1 MLTLDEIV
9 AAVEASY
16 GEVFDS
22 EEQCPGV
29 YYFACREDEYEPPKE
44 IIVVEGDCPHI
55 SEVVKAYGECLDDKL
70 LIYDY
75 NDLYGGKQ
83 LVEYEV
89 LRYRALNGL
98 PSPDGDTMLSVA
110 TCAADAYQ
118 DYFGAIPAPVVTP
131 RGYMTRYLTLANGIY
146 AIETDAGAR
155 LIAVAGI
162 IWSLELSED
171 TIALGEKTG
180 DLPEELAYLFFGERD
195 GCLTLFELHHGY
207 PALGWCKK
215 LDWLALMNAI
225 WQYHPDYA
233 ISHNLREQQGLNDL
247 LGLAL
252 NDAGIETELT
262 GSAGNMVAMTAE
274 TGVEYVRW

>member
-9 AAVEASY
+9 AAVEESY

-44 IIVVEGDCPHI
+44 VIVVERDCPHI
-55 SEVVKAYGECLDDKL
+55 SEAVKAYGERLDDKL
-70 LIYDY
+70 LVYDY

-98 PSPDGDTMLSVA
+98 PSLDGDTMLSVA
-110 TCAADAYQ
+110 ACAADAYP

-131 RGYMTRYLTLANGIY
+131 HGYLTRYLTLANGIY

-180 DLPEELAYLFFGERD
+180 DLPEELTYLFFTEPD
-195 GCLTLFELHHGY
+195 GCLALYELLHGY
-207 PALGWCKK
+207 PALRWSAK
-215 LDWLALMNAI
+215 LDWRALMNAI
-225 WQYHPDYA
+225 WRYHPDYA

-247 LGLAL
+247 VGLLMNSVGA
-252 NDAGIETELT
+252 EVELS
-262 GSAGNMVAMTAE
+262 GSEKNMAAITAE
-274 TGVEYVRW
+274 AGTEYVGW

>member
-44 IIVVEGDCPHI
+44 VIVVERDCPHI
-55 SEVVKAYGECLDDKL
+55 SEAVKAYGERLDDKL
-70 LIYDY
+70 LVYDY

-83 LVEYEV
+83 LVEYEA
-89 LRYRALNGL
+89 LRYRTLNGL
-98 PSPDGDTMLSVA
+98 PSLDGDTMLSVA
-110 TCAADAYQ
+110 ACAADAYP
-118 DYFGAIPAPVVTP
+118 DYFGPIPAPVVTP
-131 RGYMTRYLTLANGIY
+131 RGYLTRYLTLANGIY

-155 LIAVAGI
+155 LIAVSGI

-180 DLPEELAYLFFGERD
+180 DLPEELTYLFFTEPD
-195 GCLTLFELHHGY
+195 GSLALFELHHGY
-207 PALGWCKK
+207 PALGWCPK
-215 LDWLALMNAI
+215 LDWRALTNAI

-233 ISHNLREQQGLNDL
+233 ISHNLREQRGLNDL

-252 NDAGIETELT
+252 NDAGIEAELT
-262 GSAGNMVAMTAE
+262 GSAGNMVAMIAE
-274 TGVEYVRW
+274 VGVEYVRW

>member
-9 AAVEASY
+9 AAVEESY

-44 IIVVEGDCPHI
+44 VIVVERDCPHI
-55 SEVVKAYGECLDDKL
+55 SEAVKAYGECLDDRL
-70 LIYDY
+70 LVYDY

-98 PSPDGDTMLSVA
+98 PSLDGDTMLSVA
-110 TCAADAYQ
+110 ACAADAYP

-180 DLPEELAYLFFGERD
+180 DLPEELTHLFFGERD
-195 GCLTLFELHHGY
+195 GCLALFELFHAY
-207 PALGWCKK
+207 PALGWCPK
-215 LDWLALMNAI
+215 LDWRALMNAI

-233 ISHNLREQQGLNDL
+233 ISHNLREQRGLNDL

-262 GSAGNMVAMTAE
+262 GSAKNMVALTAE
-274 TGVEYVRW
+274 AGTEYVRW

>member
-1 MLTLDEIV
+1 MLTLEEIV
-9 AAVEASY
+9 AAVEESY

-29 YYFACREDEYEPPKE
+29 YYFVCREESGMPLAELL
-44 IIVVEGDCPHI
+44 VVKRNCTNI
-55 SEVVKAYGECLDDKL
+55 SDAVKAYGEKL
-70 LIYDY
+70 NENLLVYDY
-75 NDLYGGKQ
+75 NDLYSGKQ

-110 TCAADAYQ
+110 ACAADAYP
-118 DYFGAIPAPVVTP
+118 DYFGVIPAPVVTP
-131 RGYMTRYLTLANGIY
+131 HGYLTRYLTLANGIY
-146 AIETDAGAR
+146 AVETDAGAH
-155 LIAVAGI
+155 LIAIAGI
-162 IWSLELSED
+162 IWSIELSED

-180 DLPEELAYLFFGERD
+180 DLPEELTYLFFTEPD
-195 GCLTLFELHHGY
+195 GCLALFELLHGY
-207 PALGWCKK
+207 PALRWCEK
-215 LDWLALMNAI
+215 LDWRALMNAI

-252 NDAGIETELT
+252 NDAGIEAEST
-262 GSAGNMVAMTAE
+262 GSTKNMVALTAGAG
-274 TGVEYVRW
+274 TEYVRW

>member
-1 MLTLDEIV
+1 MLTLEEIV
-9 AAVEASY
+9 AAVEESY

-29 YYFACREDEYEPPKE
+29 YYFACREDECELPKE
-44 IIVVEGDCPHI
+44 VIVVERDCPQI
-55 SEVVKAYGECLDDKL
+55 SDAVKAYGECLDDRL
-70 LIYDY
+70 LVYDY

-83 LVEYEV
+83 LVEYEA
-89 LRYRALNGL
+89 LRYRAQNGL
-98 PSPDGDTMLSVA
+98 PSLDSDTMLSVA
-110 TCAADAYQ
+110 ACAADAYP
-118 DYFGAIPAPVVTP
+118 DYFGPIPVPVVTP
-131 RGYMTRYLTLANGIY
+131 HGYLTRYLTLANGIY

-180 DLPEELAYLFFGERD
+180 DLPEELTYLFFTEPD
-195 GCLTLFELHHGY
+195 GCLALFELLHAY
-207 PALGWCKK
+207 PALGWCPK
-215 LDWLALMNAI
+215 LDWRALMNAI

-252 NDAGIETELT
+252 NEAGVGCGLS
-262 GSAGNMVAMTAE
+262 GSAKNMVALTAE
-274 TGVEYVRW
+274 AGVEYVRW